1 MEYVIILA
9 LLIIGLITVVKW
21 IVAHLP
27 FGNKKNK
34 NEKLKDDYESA
45 RKTIQYAQQLNTS
58 IEEAKF
64 ELSNLKSQIK
74 LEQDSIKNR
83 QTQSVQNPT
92 DYEAYCSKLDTEAN
106 RLEKQIATLQKQIDR
121 NKEKIRSIKYASEIY
136 DDLTYRTSQIDF
148 SRFDS
153 DELHGVSQNDLMCMQ
168 IKELRTLFKKNQK
181 EIDELVVAYQGRYT
195 TKTNAT
201 LYKLLVLALEAEMK
215 NVYHDLRFGKLETTI
230 ETVRRLTSKYYTIA
244 TEGNQTVA
252 PTLQKFIARLEYHY
266 IEAVKIEY
274 EFYVKQERA
283 REEQRAL
290 REQMRQEAEERKMLE
305 QQKKQIEAEESKYQ
319 KEISR
324 IEEMLRAANEQEMA
338 ALREQLAKVQSQLS
352 SVSEKKD
359 EIIRLQN
366 GKAGTIYVIS
376 NIGSFGENVFKIGM
390 TRRLEPMDRV
400 RELGDASVPFPFDV
414 HCFIFSEDAVS
425 LETAM
430 HHELNSRRVNK
441 VNLRKEFFNI
451 SIDEIQNLVERIDPS
466 AAFNR
471 TAAAE
476 QYRQSLNIQE
486 LPDNIDELTQAEFD
500 E

>member
-1 MEYVIILA
+1 
-9 LLIIGLITVVKW
+9 
-21 IVAHLP
+21 
-27 FGNKKNK
+27 
-34 NEKLKDDYESA
+34 
-45 RKTIQYAQQLNTS
+45 
-58 IEEAKF
+58 
-64 ELSNLKSQIK
+64 
-74 LEQDSIKNR
+74 
-83 QTQSVQNPT
+83 
-92 DYEAYCSKLDTEAN
+92 
-106 RLEKQIATLQKQIDR
+106 
-121 NKEKIRSIKYASEIY
+121 
-136 DDLTYRTSQIDF
+136 
-148 SRFDS
+148 
-153 DELHGVSQNDLMCMQ
+153 MQ